1 MENSGYHT
9 TKIEKGELGI
19 ISKIFEE
26 LHELQDA
33 EKQNCKIMALV
44 ELSDLYGAIEL
55 YLEKNFPDTTMN
67 DLKQMSNITKRAFK
81 NGHRI

>member
-9 TKIEKGELGI
+9 TKIEKGELGK

-33 EKQNCKIMALV
+33 EKQNCKIMMMV
-44 ELSDLYGAIEL
+44 ELSDLYGAIEE
-55 YLEKNFPDTTMN
+55 YSKNLGIDMS
-67 DLKQMSNITKRAFK
+67 DLQKFSNITKRAFI
-81 NGHRI
+81 NGHRK